1 MRSIALLAGKT
12 KEFDGYS
19 TISNLVT
26 KSCVEELKEEILRL
40 QEVAKPDWL
49 EKNSAKCD
57 EDRYLVIRSVDTPS
71 DMLFSFAR
79 KAELIQIVE
88 EFAGMRVTPLYVE
101 FFDKPPF
108 SNLPTPPHQDH
119 AFYNSHFPD
128 ELGVTIWLALDDCD
142 EENGCMMVA
151 PNRERQL
158 LPHRSSPATGFGL
171 ELCDKPQDAMVPI
184 CLETGSALVHGSYT
198 IHACNGNNSGRSRR
212 ALAFSYRTS
221 SYRQQFV

>member
-101 FFDKPPF
+101 FLTNHRFQ
-108 SNLPTPPHQDH
+108 TCPPHH
-119 AFYNSHFPD
+119 IKIMRF
-128 ELGVTIWLALDDCD
+128 TILTFL
-142 EENGCMMVA
+142 
-151 PNRERQL
+151 
-158 LPHRSSPATGFGL
+158 
-171 ELCDKPQDAMVPI
+171 
-184 CLETGSALVHGSYT
+184 
-198 IHACNGNNSGRSRR
+198 
-212 ALAFSYRTS
+212 TS
-221 SYRQQFV
+221 